1 MRGERKA
8 YGTGG
13 SCTCGAMSDH
23 VGMKRVMNWHGQYK
37 GEVERD
43 LGIWA
48 KTWDVQVAS
57 MDYENER
64 GRRKPDVLL
73 TWNRPDGPKLI
84 AEIKEIVVPFC
95 SFRSEDGE
103 ISLSMCRESET
114 TSLKQEAK
122 RVRNKIN
129 RAAKQLQPASGKGF
143 PTLLV
148 VGYWTPVLD
157 QFLDFE
163 IAWAMRG
170 GEHRIRITGDE
181 VSYDLVGPETGGRKA
196 WGDVNRSI
204 SGVARVMGPWH
215 GVDHQTPKLRVFPH
229 NEPNVGVPRGL
240 PGIEYVDELSGG

>member
-1 MRGERKA
+1 MGGERKA

-23 VGMKRVMNWHGQYK
+23 VGMTRVMHWHGQYK

-43 LGIWA
+43 LRIWA
-48 KTWDVQVAS
+48 ETWDVQVES

-64 GRRKPDVLL
+64 GLRKPDVLL
-73 TWNRPDGPKLI
+73 TWDRPDAPKVI

-95 SFRSEDGE
+95 SFRSDDGE
-103 ISLSMCRESET
+103 ISLSICREAET

-129 RAAKQLQPASGKGF
+129 RAAKQLRPSSGRGF

-163 IAWAMRG
+163 ISWAMRG
-170 GEHRIRITGDE
+170 GEHCIRITADE
-181 VSYDLVGPETGGRKA
+181 VGYDLAGAETGGRKA
-196 WGDVNRSI
+196 WGDVIRSI
-204 SGVARVMGPWH
+204 SGLARVMGPWH
-215 GVDHQTPKLRVFPH
+215 GVDHQTPRLRVFPH
-229 NEPNVGVPRGL
+229 NEPNVPVPRGL
-240 PGIEYVDELSGG
+240 PGIEYVNA

>member
-1 MRGERKA
+1 MIQERKA
-8 YGTGG
+8 YGLGG
-13 SCTCGAMSDH
+13 SCTCGAMADRM
-23 VGMKRVMNWHGQYK
+23 GMTRAVHWHGQYK
-37 GEVERD
+37 GQVERD

-48 KTWDVQVAS
+48 KRWNVQVEN
-57 MDYENER
+57 MDHEDGR
-64 GRRKPDVLL
+64 GGRKPDVLL
-73 TWNRPDGPKLI
+73 TWNNPEGPKLI

-103 ISLSMCRESET
+103 ISLAMCRETET

-129 RAAKQLQPASGKGF
+129 RAAGQLQPASGEGL

-163 IAWAMRG
+163 ITWAMRG
-170 GEHRIRITGDE
+170 GEHRIRISAEG
-181 VSYDLVGPETGGRKA
+181 VSYDLVAPETGGRKA

-204 SGVARVMGPWH
+204 SGVARSMGPWH
-215 GVDHQTPKLRVFPH
+215 GVDHRIPKLRVFRH
-229 NEPNVGVPRGL
+229 NEPNVTVPRGL
-240 PGIEYVDELSGG
+240 AGVEYIDA